1 MHFQAWKK
9 LIFTNIAMSKI
20 KTIFE
25 LFIKQ
30 IIEFKIVLFSSVQTL
45 LNGKHKQ
52 KTQVNPFPSG
62 INEEQYGF
70 QFWN

>member
-30 IIEFKIVLFSSVQTL
+30 IIEFKIVLFSSLQTL

-52 KTQVNPFPSG
+52 KNRGTHFRVEYTY
-62 INEEQYGF
+62 EEQYGS
-70 QFWN
+70 